1 MPAAPARPTVLSR
14 AAGLARA
21 GARLPTSRIRRSRV
35 LRRTLLASAIVHLL
49 LVALFLLI
57 PRAPAPDTAPDEPGI
72 AMEFERPRPKGAASD
87 APQPH
92 AGQGTVA
99 PTPSRVQS
107 DAPGTPSPAPPAPSP
122 AAPQPSPLAP
132 APSAPDAPP
141 TPAPPDA
148 PRPDAQPLQQPPV
161 PPPPEIAPDETAQP
175 DADALPDAPPSD
187 AAIAPVPS
195 PAPAPAAPAPPTPQP
210 SAVTQAPSPQPAGQ
224 PSPAPTPS
232 PVQAPAPDA
241 PEADVQVN
249 AGPLA
254 ELFNLQPI
262 PMPQPRPLPPQPQ
275 PPAPAPRQRAA
286 RPAPAF
292 PTPQQWAFTPGAPGG
307 GSPAR
312 GGSRGLNLSFA
323 PQIHGGG
330 GARSTPDFSA
340 PDAGPDWENELH
352 AWWDRHGYFPR
363 EAAEAGEQG
372 TVGLHLVVSHDGR
385 VTAARLTTAS
395 GSVWLD
401 QGALALFRDA
411 NLPPLPPQTDKPQIP
426 VDLRI
431 HYILR

>member
-1 MPAAPARPTVLSR
+1 MPVAPPRPTMLSR

-21 GARLPTSRIRRSRV
+21 GARLPTSRTRRSRV
-35 LRRTLLASAIVHLL
+35 LRRTLVASAIVHLVL
-49 LVALFLLI
+49 LVLFVLM
-57 PRAPAPDTAPDEPGI
+57 PRAPAPETAPDEPGI

-92 AGQGTVA
+92 AGQGTEA
-99 PTPSRVQS
+99 PEPSRVQS
-107 DAPGTPSPAPPAPSP
+107 DAPGTPGTAPPTPSP
-122 AAPQPSPLAP
+122 PSPEPSPLAP
-132 APSAPDAPP
+132 APTAPDTPPPP
-141 TPAPPDA
+141 TPPDTPPSA
-148 PRPDAQPLQQPPV
+148 AQPLQQPPI
-161 PPPPEIAPDETAQP
+161 PPPPNVAPSETAPP
-175 DADALPDAPPSD
+175 DAAALPDVPPADAP
-187 AAIAPVPS
+187 IAPVP
-195 PAPAPAAPAPPTPQP
+195 APAALAPPAPQP
-210 SAVTQAPSPQPAGQ
+210 PAVTQAPSTQPAGQ
-224 PSPAPTPS
+224 PTPAPTPS
-232 PVQAPAPDA
+232 PVQAPAPED
-241 PEADVQVN
+241 PEADMQVN

-262 PMPQPRPLPPQPQ
+262 PVPQPRPPQPQ
-275 PPAPAPRQRAA
+275 PAAPAPRPRAA
-286 RPAPAF
+286 RPEPAF
-292 PTPQQWAFTPGAPGG
+292 PTPRQWAFTPAAPG

-372 TVGLHLVVSHDGR
+372 TVGLHLVVNHDGR
-385 VTAARLTTAS
+385 VTAARLTTQS

-411 NLPPLPPQTDKPQIP
+411 NLPPLPPQTSKSQIP

-431 HYILR
+431 HYILH